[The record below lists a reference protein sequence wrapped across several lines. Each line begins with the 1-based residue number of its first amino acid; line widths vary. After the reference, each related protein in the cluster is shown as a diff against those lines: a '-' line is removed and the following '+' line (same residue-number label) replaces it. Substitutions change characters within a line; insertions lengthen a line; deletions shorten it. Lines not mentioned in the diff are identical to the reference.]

1 MNDFCPFYNLENPAF
16 SGFFDSGGGGGGNQM
31 RKPS

>member
-16 SGFFDSGGGGGGNQM
+16 SGFFDSGGGGGNLM